1 MCFSSSWLLGSPA
14 FATCATFQRSI
25 LISRSITIWATNKWE
40 IQMSGSSQIS
50 HVIVFL
56 LCRNNIRVQ
65 KYANSS
71 PLIPQKFSSCCL
83 IKSGESTERWKF
95 LLTNRATAVW
105 DDVTLDKYQLI
116 ASEFFEKY
124 KVIVWQIQITFN
136 KQHGGCMGLND
147 MTCTHPFC
155 SFINSVFST
164 F

>member
-95 LLTNRATAVW
+95 LLTNRGRRLYGMMWRWTNINWLLQNSLRNTKWLFGKYRLLLTNSMVAAW
-105 DDVTLDKYQLI
+105 DSTTWHVLI
-116 ASEFFEKY
+116 LFQF
-124 KVIVWQIQITFN
+124 
-136 KQHGGCMGLND
+136 L
-147 MTCTHPFC
+147 
-155 SFINSVFST
+155 
-164 F
+164 